1 MKMFVMECYV
11 RVKVQAD
18 TKNSRNELL
27 KGLAEHGVLSFN
39 ELVQVWLDK
48 NIYISVYI
56 CV

>member
-39 ELVQVWLDK
+39 ELVQV
-48 NIYISVYI
+48 
-56 CV
+56 